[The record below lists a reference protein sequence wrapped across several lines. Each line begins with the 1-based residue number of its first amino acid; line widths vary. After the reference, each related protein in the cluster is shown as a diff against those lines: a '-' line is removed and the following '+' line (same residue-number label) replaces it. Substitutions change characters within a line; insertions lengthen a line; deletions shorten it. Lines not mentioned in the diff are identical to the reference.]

1 LQIGATSLSITSFSR
16 VTLTVNVKAVETV
29 KKAQLSVTI
38 YHFMLSVIRL
48 SVVVPIVVAPK

>member
-1 LQIGATSLSITSFSR
+1 LQIGATTLSITSFNI
-16 VTLTVNVKAVETV
+16 VTLTVNTKAVETV

-48 SVVVPIVVAPK
+48 SAIVPIVVAPK